1 MLTIAESFRE
11 KFYAEERRVSHGVTV
26 QLKKRKLHSSVTSAV
41 AEDEGESTIFLFFL
55 GPMAARAV
63 RLASLCLI

>member
-1 MLTIAESFRE
+1 MGIKIYSVNPATVEVKRERE
-11 KFYAEERRVSHGVTV
+11 KKRSIKTFTFFSADVTSVAAEE
-26 QLKKRKLHSSVTSAV
+26 
-41 AEDEGESTIFLFFL
+41 DGESKIFLFFL